1 MDNPTRW
8 NITNSAQNIVSA
20 LVDPSK
26 QFDHVFKREWS
37 NTFSGFSRHKP
48 SAARLASKQDA
59 DIRSKLCEYIRRLEE
74 RRQTKAIEAKNE
86 VKASES
92 TRVVEGE
99 SDIRFL
105 VPDVFYMENF
115 DLSKVEVFN
124 RVVDFV
130 HYNPVANSTST
141 KADSRLNVDHDDE
154 IGDVYN
160 GSLGY
165 VKSDAGKKTKV
176 LSKKQ
181 LKELQQ
187 KFTDYLDLIE
197 EKLASRISNRS
208 GDFFQVM
215 SSVDSVM
222 DELSLAI
229 KSVTSLRRK
238 FSVLNE
244 DLISPNMKNIQLSRA
259 RNRAQAVLDMMKEI
273 SHLCK
278 VQPMIQLLL
287 STSDFNG
294 ARDLIDKT
302 RVTLHKDFTRVVCLR
317 HLESQLLEI
326 ERVIGAMMQQEYVYV
341 YKFHDERKKR
351 IDNQLEKEQ
360 WKMVEEVPNEFQK
373 LITMLIDENMSIN
386 ETLSILEQQNPQCSF
401 LRASEKFGG
410 GHSRGASDSSANIN
424 FNQSESKKS
433 SEMIRKSDDIQ
444 DQQLL
449 QQGGRT
455 PAVNS
460 NCRLSFVSALGSTY
474 VIVNSVI
481 ELIGI
486 VIEYCRCAIDL
497 KSLSAEILEHLF
509 EILQLYNSK
518 AFHLVYSAGAIEIA
532 GLKTITPRNLIVSQR
547 CLKLIILLIPIIHK
561 FFQQLLPENT
571 RLRHFDEIKSS
582 YEDHA
587 GKIPERVIFIVKDVI
602 NTELIPWEAKP
613 PVPSAQFSKV
623 AKILRRLH
631 DTTQGALPAC
641 EFRSLFMRIDQT
653 FKDVLVLHLRRLGIG
668 NDAGPQQWLVTQEL
682 TFYQIEL
689 AKLSVFKGLELNY
702 DEIWSKLDSSD
713 DVAESDSSAIYNHD
727 NNTTGGS
734 GNQRR
739 EQSQQT

>member
-37 NTFSGFSRHKP
+37 NTFSGFSRHKLP
-48 SAARLASKQDA
+48 SARLSSKQDVE
-59 DIRSKLCEYIRRLEE
+59 IETKLHEYAKRLDD
-74 RRQTKAIEAKNE
+74 RRQIKAIEAKNE
-86 VKASES
+86 ARASSES
-92 TRVVEGE
+92 EQTETPGLE
-99 SDIRFL
+99 DNIRIL
-105 VPDVFYMENF
+105 VPDVFYMDNF

-124 RVVDFV
+124 RVIDFV
-130 HYNPVANSTST
+130 QYKPEDRS
-141 KADSRLNVDHDDE
+141 
-154 IGDVYN
+154 
-160 GSLGY
+160 
-165 VKSDAGKKTKV
+165 KV

-181 LKELQQ
+181 LKDLQQ

-229 KSVTSLRRK
+229 KSVTSLRKK

-244 DLISPNMKNIQLSRA
+244 DLILPNMKNIQLSKA
-259 RNRAQAVLDMMKEI
+259 RNNAQSVLDKMKEI
-273 SHLCK
+273 SYLCK

-302 RVTLHKDFTRVVCLR
+302 RMTLHKDFTRVVCLR

-326 ERVIGAMMQQEYVYV
+326 ERVIGAMMQQEYVFV

-360 WKMVEEVPNEFQK
+360 WKMVDEVPGELQK
-373 LITMLIDENMSIN
+373 LITMLIDECMSIT
-386 ETLSILEQQNPQCSF
+386 ETLSILEQRNPQSSF
-401 LRASEKFGG
+401 LRLTEKF
-410 GHSRGASDSSANIN
+410 GHSRGASDSSAKIN
-424 FNQSESKKS
+424 FNTTTTTDNKKS
-433 SEMIRKSDDIQ
+433 NSCTTEPSGDKKIENSLSSNEEVHE
-444 DQQLL
+444 QQHHHHH
-449 QQGGRT
+449 QQQQQQQVSLPNG
-455 PAVNS
+455 
-460 NCRLSFVSALGSTY
+460 CRLSFVSALGSTY

-486 VIEYCRCAIDL
+486 VIEYCRCALDL
-497 KSLSAEILEHLF
+497 RSLSAEILEHLF

-547 CLKLIILLIPIIHK
+547 CLKLIILLIPVVHR
-561 FFQQLLPENT
+561 FFQQLLPDNT

-587 GKIPERVIFIVKDVI
+587 AKIPERVIFIVKDVI
-602 NTELIPWEAKP
+602 NTELSPWEAKP
-613 PVPSAQFSKV
+613 PVPSAQFTKV
-623 AKILRRLH
+623 AKLLRRLH
-631 DTTQGALPAC
+631 DTIQGALPGD

-653 FKDVLVLHLRRLGIG
+653 FKDVLILHLRRLGIG

-689 AKLSVFKGLELNY
+689 AKLSVFKNLELNY
-702 DEIWSKLDSSD
+702 DDIWNRLDGS
-713 DVAESDSSAIYNHD
+713 AESDSDHGE
-727 NNTTGGS
+727 GGCS
-734 GNQRR
+734 
-739 EQSQQT
+739 SQQDGGGGNHQLGNDRGSNQQEQKPQLQPRQT

>member
-26 QFDHVFKREWS
+26 QFDHVFKREWG
-37 NTFSGFSRHKP
+37 NTFSRHKP
-48 SAARLASKQDA
+48 SLARISSKQDS
-59 DIRSKLCEYIRRLEE
+59 DIRARLKEYVKRLED
-74 RRQTKAIEAKNE
+74 RRQIKAIEAETDARSPEPVLKHDNA
-86 VKASES
+86 K
-92 TRVVEGE
+92 
-99 SDIRFL
+99 FL
-105 VPDVFYMENF
+105 VPDVFYMDNF

-124 RVVDFV
+124 RVIDFV
-130 HYNPVANSTST
+130 HYNPEDHVIQNDRKT
-141 KADSRLNVDHDDE
+141 KA
-154 IGDVYN
+154 
-160 GSLGY
+160 
-165 VKSDAGKKTKV
+165 
-176 LSKKQ
+176 LSKSE
-181 LKELQQ
+181 LKDLQQ

-238 FSVLNE
+238 FTVLNE
-244 DLISPNMKNIQLSRA
+244 DLILPNIKNIRLSKA
-259 RNRAQAVLDMMKEI
+259 RNNAQFVLDKMKEI

-294 ARDLIDKT
+294 ARNLIDTT
-302 RVTLHKDFTRVVCLR
+302 RMTLHKDFTRVVCLR

-351 IDNQLEKEQ
+351 IDNQLEREQ
-360 WKMVEEVPNEFQK
+360 WKMVEDLPSELQK
-373 LITMLIDENMSIN
+373 LMTMLIDENMSIV
-386 ETLSILEQQNPQCSF
+386 ETLSILEQQNLQCSF
-401 LRASEKFGG
+401 LKATEKF
-410 GHSRGASDSSANIN
+410 GHSRGNSDSSAKIN
-424 FNQSESKKS
+424 FNPDKKS
-433 SEMIRKSDDIQ
+433 ISSETSSKHLEKSSNELQ
-444 DQQLL
+444 EQQASLSINN
-449 QQGGRT
+449 
-455 PAVNS
+455 NS
-460 NCRLSFVSALGSTY
+460 SSCRLSFVSALGSTY

-486 VIEYCRCAIDL
+486 VIEYCRCALDL
-497 KSLSAEILEHLF
+497 RSLSAEILEHLF

-547 CLKLIILLIPIIHK
+547 CLKLIILLIPAVHR

-587 GKIPERVIFIVKDVI
+587 AKIPERVIFIVKDVI
-602 NTELIPWEAKP
+602 NTELSPWEARP
-613 PVPSAQFSKV
+613 PVPSVQFTKV
-623 AKILRRLH
+623 AKQLRRLH
-631 DTTQGALPAC
+631 DTIQGALPRD
-641 EFRSLFMRIDQT
+641 EFSALFLRINQT
-653 FKDVLVLHLRRLGIG
+653 FKDVLILHLRRLNIG

-682 TFYQIEL
+682 TFYRIEL
-689 AKLSVFKGLELNY
+689 AKLSVFKGLDLNY
-702 DEIWSKLDSSD
+702 DDIWSRLNSVTESESNHGSSTSNNSNHNHHGKTIGSGSDNNLDSD
-713 DVAESDSSAIYNHD
+713 RA
-727 NNTTGGS
+727 
-734 GNQRR
+734 
-739 EQSQQT
+739 QQP